1 MLSATSFVMISCQ
14 VKLHFLTGS
23 QKNNFYQMT
32 SGDFSM
38 KKAAIF
44 GRLAIIRNS
53 LNSSGWWGGFT

>member
-1 MLSATSFVMISCQ
+1 
-14 VKLHFLTGS
+14 
-23 QKNNFYQMT
+23 MT

-44 GRLAIIRNS
+44 GRLAINQMR